1 VINRSVARRY
11 ARALL
16 EMVESDL
23 AGVAENLSAFAG
35 LVETNQNLG
44 QLLINPAFSIEER
57 GRVLTHILKD
67 LGWGPPLTRLLELL
81 VERRRIG
88 HLAAIAEEFMN
99 MADEKEGRIRVKVE
113 SAVELEQ
120 APMANL
126 KKALSQGLNK
136 QVIVEHE
143 VDPDLIAGLAVRVGS
158 LVVDG
163 SLRSQIARLKE
174 TLARGT

>member
-1 VINRSVARRY
+1 MINRSIARRY

-16 EMVESDL
+16 ELVESDL
-23 AGVAENLSAFAG
+23 TGVAEKLSAFAG
-35 LVETNQNLG
+35 LVESNQNLG
-44 QLLINPAFSIEER
+44 QLLVNPAFSIEER
-57 GRVLTHILKD
+57 GRVLTRILKD

-88 HLAAIAEEFMN
+88 HLAAIAEEFMA

-113 SAVELEQ
+113 SAVDLDAGPVAE
-120 APMANL
+120 L
-126 KKALSQGLNK
+126 KKALAEGLNK
-136 QVIVEHE
+136 QIIVEQE

-163 SLRSQIARLKE
+163 TLRSQIARMKE